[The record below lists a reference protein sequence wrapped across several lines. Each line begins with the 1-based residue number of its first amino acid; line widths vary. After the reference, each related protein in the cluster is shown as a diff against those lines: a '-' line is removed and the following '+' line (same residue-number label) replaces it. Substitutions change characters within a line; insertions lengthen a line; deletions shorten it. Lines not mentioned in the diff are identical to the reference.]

1 MDLMYLVTGAALWAL
16 TWALARGCARLER
29 RRGRA

>member
-1 MDLMYLVTGAALWAL
+1 MDALYLGAGAALWAL
-16 TWALARGCARLER
+16 AWALLRGCARLER